1 MRKIKSARNWRKP
14 WTYKK
19 KVDTE
24 LRVYFPHKYKEERDY
39 NYLELYKSLLIKEG
53 EYLIDPSDEL
63 EDKITSLRKQL
74 LDFNKPN
81 IFNPYSEDNIIYQLE
96 LNYEK
101 MMIGF
106 EENGFNARD
115 YTVFQFEVA
124 IKKNE
129 DDIKDIRK
137 NEN

>member
-1 MRKIKSARNWRKP
+1 M
-14 WTYKK
+14 
-19 KVDTE
+19 
-24 LRVYFPHKYKEERDY
+24 
-39 NYLELYKSLLIKEG
+39 LIKEG

-137 NEN
+137 NENQ